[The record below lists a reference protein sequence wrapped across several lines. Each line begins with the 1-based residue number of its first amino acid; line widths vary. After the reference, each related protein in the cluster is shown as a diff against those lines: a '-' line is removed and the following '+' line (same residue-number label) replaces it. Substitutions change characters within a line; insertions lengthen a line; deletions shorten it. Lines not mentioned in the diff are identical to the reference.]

1 MASALR
7 RARLLFQGGSFLTTG
22 LTLSD
27 QPFKKCVLRK
37 LRSPAGKR

>member
-1 MASALR
+1 MASAFR
-7 RARLLFQGGSFLTTG
+7 RAHLLFRGRSFLTTG

-37 LRSPAGKR
+37 LRSLASKR